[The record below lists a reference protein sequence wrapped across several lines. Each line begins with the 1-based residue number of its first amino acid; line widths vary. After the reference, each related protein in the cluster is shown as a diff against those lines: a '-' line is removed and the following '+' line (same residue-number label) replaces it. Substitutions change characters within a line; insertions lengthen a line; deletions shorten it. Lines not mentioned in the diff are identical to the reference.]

1 MTCRLSALAVSIP
14 VLLGSL
20 LIGSVSAAGIVV
32 RNPADNTALVDLSQ
46 SGNYTMLSAGIT
58 GVTSLDAGNLTLG
71 SEAHVFGS
79 AGGRNF
85 ILISPGVIID
95 GNLDCGFINAS
106 PDLQVGGS
114 SGSISTQAWT
124 DLYQEMTT
132 ASGAAAA
139 LPNQVFVDEI
149 TGSRTLSTSGP
160 AVSVFHVG
168 GLIQLGSSDVLTIS
182 GSPGEQVVIN
192 ADSGFFLASGAEIK
206 MNGVFPRD
214 VLFNLTG
221 GGLAGL
227 ESAVIGAAEF
237 SGNYLAPNMFVQIG
251 DGALMPAT
259 RILASGIQGNIQDII
274 PPQYIPEPGTALLLG
289 LGLAGLA
296 TRRR

>member
-1 MTCRLSALAVSIP
+1 MTYRLCGLAVAVAVFVAS
-14 VLLGSL
+14 SL
-20 LIGSVSAAGIVV
+20 ISSVSAAGIVV
-32 RNPADNTALVDLSQ
+32 RSPGDSVVLVDLSQ

-71 SEAHVFGS
+71 SAAHVFGS

-85 ILISPGVIID
+85 ISISPGVIID
-95 GNLDCGFINAS
+95 GNLDGGFISAS

-114 SGSISTQAWT
+114 SGSISSQAWT
-124 DLYQEMTT
+124 DLYQEMTE
-132 ASGAAAA
+132 ASSAAAA
-139 LPNQVFVDEI
+139 LPNQVFVEEI
-149 TGSRTLSTSGP
+149 TGSATLSTSGP

-192 ADSGFFLASGAEIK
+192 ADSGFFLASGAAIR
-206 MNGVFPRD
+206 MNGVLPGD

-274 PPQYIPEPGTALLLG
+274 PPPFVPEPSTALLMG

-296 TRRR
+296 SRRR